1 MAAIENLAM
10 VTPMP
15 IFKAQELRRDL
26 TLSAAW
32 TPVVEGGV
40 TNCRL
45 TISILNLN

>member
-1 MAAIENLAM
+1 MAINENFAM
-10 VTPMP
+10 VTPTP
-15 IFKAQELRRDL
+15 VFKAQELRRDL

-40 TNCRL
+40 TNCKL

>member
-1 MAAIENLAM
+1 MAANQNFAM
-10 VTPMP
+10 VTPTP
-15 IFKAQELRRDL
+15 VFKAQELRRDL

-40 TNCRL
+40 TNCKL